1 MTGPAPSSR
10 RVCLGVVVGAHGIQ
24 GAVRVKSF
32 TADPLDVAAYGPVSS
47 EDGARVWP
55 IRVQGASKGVV
66 LCRLE
71 GVRDRSAA
79 EALKG
84 QKLWIDRAALPE
96 DDGADADGDDESYYH
111 ADLIGLRVEA
121 EDDGR
126 PLGTVRAVH
135 DFGAGDVLDIAPPAG
150 GRAADGAVHP
160 RRRAG
165 GGSGRRPA
173 GGGAAAGP
181 AGRCLGRHGR
191 GQGDGRGQGG
201 GGS

>member
-1 MTGPAPSSR
+1 MTGPVSSSR

-24 GAVRVKSF
+24 GALRIKSF

-47 EDGARVWP
+47 EDGACAWP
-55 IRVQGASKGVV
+55 IRVLGTAKGVV

-71 GVRDRSAA
+71 GVRDRTTA
-79 EALKG
+79 ESMKG
-84 QKLWIDRAALPE
+84 RRLWIDRAALP
-96 DDGADADGDDESYYH
+96 DGDPAQADDEAAFYH

-150 GRAADGAVHP
+150 GGRPVMVPFTRAVVPLVDLDG
-160 RRRAG
+160 
-165 GGSGRRPA
+165 GRLVVAPLPGLLDDPPPPSDGKEA
-173 GGGAAAGP
+173 Q
-181 AGRCLGRHGR
+181 RH
-191 GQGDGRGQGG
+191 D
-201 GGS
+201 